1 MRNSELGCGGT
12 EQRCGVAVALS
23 YGDAAAR
30 GRWRG
35 AEVARR
41 SGDAVAWGCKL
52 GGARCYWF
60 SKRSSKEIDDISAWL
75 GQQHDM
81 ETLSKK
87 IKNRETSKS
96 TSTFSK
102 AAALNLKKEAT
113 LHRKVQDAAYRVERL
128 SRSFFAV
135 DKSYVHG
142 CLRVQRNASRRR
154 MKYMKVYYFFYHV
167 YCIF

>member
-1 MRNSELGCGGT
+1 MATRPPGAGGA
-12 EQRCGVAVALS
+12 EQ
-23 YGDAAAR
+23 
-30 GRWRG
+30 RWRG
-35 AEVARR
+35 EAVTLWRGAANWAARDATGSARGPARR
-41 SGDAVAWGCKL
+41 LMTSAKQ
-52 GGARCYWF
+52 
-60 SKRSSKEIDDISAWL
+60 AWL

>member
-102 AAALNLKKEAT
+102 AAALNL
-113 LHRKVQDAAYRVERL
+113 RKQHCIGRSKMQPTESKGCQDRFLLWISHMSTAVFAFNAMHHVE
-128 SRSFFAV
+128 
-135 DKSYVHG
+135 G
-142 CLRVQRNASRRR
+142 
-154 MKYMKVYYFFYHV
+154 
-167 YCIF
+167 